1 MSLTTYCE
9 FDEVR
14 SALGVN
20 DLELKDSVLALP
32 VYEMGLVRELNKIS
46 TSLTAAFSSIVAKS
60 LASRTENELA
70 LSDSVHLFAVYAVAR
85 QVGISLPVFAP
96 KDVGDGKATVSR
108 FAGEPFKATLE
119 GVDSY
124 YQIAREGLRQALEV
138 YEGSTATA
146 AASLTPATLF
156 KASTRSYDPVTGA

>member
-32 VYEMGLVRELNKIS
+32 VYEMGLVRELNKVS
-46 TSLTAAFSSIVAKS
+46 TSLTAAFSAVSAKS
-60 LASRTENELA
+60 VGSRTEAEGGLYDA
-70 LSDSVHLFAVYAVAR
+70 VHVFSVYAVAR
-85 QVGISLPVFAP
+85 QVGVSLSVFAP
-96 KDVGDGKATVSR
+96 KDVGDGKATISR
-108 FAGEPFKATLE
+108 FSGEPFKVTMD
-119 GVDSY
+119 GVNEY
-124 YQIAREGLRQALEV
+124 YQIAKDAVRQALEA
-138 YEGSTATA
+138 YNGSNNTI

-156 KASTRSYDPVTGA
+156 KASGRSYDPVEGV

>member
-32 VYEMGLVRELNKIS
+32 VYEMGLVRELTKIS
-46 TSLTAAFSSIVAKS
+46 PSLTAAFSTVVSKTLS
-60 LASRTENELA
+60 DRTGLEKGLY
-70 LSDSVHLFAVYAVAR
+70 DSVHLFSVYAVAR
-85 QVGISLPVFAP
+85 QVGVSLSVFAP
-96 KDVGDGKATVSR
+96 KDVGDGKATLSR
-108 FAGEPFKATLE
+108 FSGEPFKATMD
-119 GVDSY
+119 GVNEY
-124 YQIAREGLRQALEV
+124 YQIAKDSVRQALEA
-138 YEGSTATA
+138 YNGSNSTV

-156 KASTRSYDPVTGA
+156 KASGRSYDPVEGA

>member
-32 VYEMGLVRELNKIS
+32 VYEMGLVRELNKVS
-46 TSLTAAFSSIVAKS
+46 TSLTAAFSAVYAK
-60 LASRTENELA
+60 APEARTEVEAA
-70 LSDSVHLFAVYAVAR
+70 LHDAVHVFSVYAVAR
-85 QVGISLPVFAP
+85 QVGVSLSVFAP
-96 KDVGDGKATVSR
+96 KDVGDGKATLSR
-108 FAGEPFKATLE
+108 FAGEPFKVTMD
-119 GVDSY
+119 GVNEY
-124 YQIAREGLRQALEV
+124 YQIAKDSVRQAFEA
-138 YEGSTATA
+138 YNGSSSTV

-156 KASTRSYDPVTGA
+156 KASGRSYDPVEGA

>member
-46 TSLTAAFSSIVAKS
+46 TSLAAAFSSIVAKS
-60 LASRTENELA
+60 LSVRTDDEVA
-70 LSDSVHLFAVYAVAR
+70 LYDAVHLFAVYAVAR
-85 QVGISLPVFAP
+85 QVGVSLPIFAP
-96 KDVGDGKATVSR
+96 KDIGDGKATLSR
-108 FAGEPFKATLE
+108 FSGEPFKSTLE

-124 YQIAREGLRQALEV
+124 YQITREGVRQALEV

-146 AASLTPATLF
+146 STSLTPATLF

>member
-60 LASRTENELA
+60 LSARTANESA
-70 LSDSVHLFAVYAVAR
+70 LYDSVHLFSVYAVAR
-85 QVGISLPVFAP
+85 QVGVSLPVFAP

-108 FAGEPFKATLE
+108 FAGEPFRATLE
-119 GVDSY
+119 GVDAY
-124 YQIAREGLRQALEV
+124 YQITREGVRQALEV

-146 AASLTPATLF
+146 SAGLTPASLF
-156 KASTRSYDPVTGA
+156 VASTRSYDPVTGA